1 MTTTTIRFS
10 DFVRLF
16 SLEGESLAAQKE
28 MACEAGWTLDDSGGL
43 RVLTRAT
50 NPPLIYRALR
60 FMR

>member
-16 SLEGESLAAQKE
+16 SLEGEPLATQKE
-28 MACEAGWTLDDSGGL
+28 TACEAGWTFDDSGGQQI
-43 RVLTRAT
+43 LTRAT

-60 FMR
+60 FLR

>member
-28 MACEAGWTLDDSGGL
+28 MACEAGWTLDDSGGQQI
-43 RVLTRAT
+43 LTRAT

-60 FMR
+60 FLR